1 MTSLIRSTRGHA
13 NTGLEFAERIK
24 TWGFQTLEFVN
35 KVNILFPGNSQSEAL
50 HEDLILWLHLGLGVH
65 PSMLILGHVRLLV
78 TPWTVAHQA
87 PLSIEFSR
95 QEYWSGLPFPPS
107 GDLPY
112 PGIIVSAALQ
122 ADSLPTEPSRKP
134 WDRERGMVKPEE
146 PPQGPE
152 QDAKPSRR
160 LGYTSDWRA
169 P

>member
-95 QEYWSGLPFPPS
+95 QEYWSGLPFPSPR
-107 GDLPY
+107 DLPEA
-112 PGIIVSAALQ
+112 GIEPACLIFLPWQ
-122 ADSLPTEPSRKP
+122 AHSLPLVLYS
-134 WDRERGMVKPEE
+134 GLS
-146 PPQGPE
+146 
-152 QDAKPSRR
+152 DAKK
-160 LGYTSDWRA
+160 L
-169 P
+169 